1 MFQTNTQQKKQEKLE
16 NNAKK
21 IITHINQAKKQ
32 EREAN
37 FNSSITPLYNYS
49 YQQREVKDKA
59 IFNNYKKS
67 GKYIVK

>member
-32 EREAN
+32 ERGAN
-37 FNSSITPLYNYS
+37 FNPSITPLYNYS
-49 YQQREVKDKA
+49 YQQWEVKDKT
-59 IFNNYKKS
+59 IFNHYKKS